1 MRSKWLDHLSRLE
14 PGMST
19 GQKLVT
25 SWPSRVS
32 ILLLTNF
39 LYSKSCWKDPDIHW
53 QSKMPNGH
61 PQDRK
66 VLLFLSFQNS
76 SCLPGH
82 PEILENQCFLS
93 AQVSLEGLGVQEAL
107 AVHFFR
113 APQGEIQVVHGFLA
127 LLSFLASQDDL
138 YHLMELEELQTS
150 RRKFGA
156 GR

>member
-1 MRSKWLDHLSRLE
+1 
-14 PGMST
+14 
-19 GQKLVT
+19 
-25 SWPSRVS
+25 
-32 ILLLTNF
+32 
-39 LYSKSCWKDPDIHW
+39 
-53 QSKMPNGH
+53 MPNGH
-61 PQDRK
+61 PQGRK
-66 VLLFLSFQNS
+66 VLLFLSFRNS

-82 PEILENQCFLS
+82 PEILENQCCLS

-107 AVHFFR
+107 AVHFFQ

-150 RRKFGA
+150 QRKFGS